1 MTEGARPWASNLSVA
16 EFAALQSVG
25 LDPVGQVL
33 GSAVW
38 LFAWSGRR
46 ACGSPGYA
54 STGYGGSR
62 RRLGPP
68 RIVRGLVDTMYA
80 ARRAALQRMQDDA
93 AALDA
98 DGVVAARLAV
108 RPFPAAGQHGLHGL
122 GLLAP
127 GSTRRAL
134 EFSVVGTA
142 VRARS
147 VSRPARPFVCDLSG
161 QDTATVLSAGWVP
174 TGMVMGVGAVV
185 AHDGF
190 AVARMTRRWGATRE
204 VPRYSQLAELSRA
217 QARTQLEQDVRRHA
231 GQTAV
236 VASIRVDVHE
246 QQCSNAGGAGRD
258 HLVETVIVGSSLAP
272 FRRSDGHRGPTAVL
286 PVLRLRPPAATGQQ
300 PEALLADPL
309 LTTPTGEPSR

>member
-1 MTEGARPWASNLSVA
+1 MTGAGRPWTSDLSVA

-46 ACGSPGYA
+46 ACGSPGYI

-68 RIVRGLVDTMYA
+68 RTMRGLVDTMYA

-98 DGVVAARLAV
+98 DGVVA
-108 RPFPAAGQHGLHGL
+108 
-122 GLLAP
+122 
-127 GSTRRAL
+127 
-134 EFSVVGTA
+134 
-142 VRARS
+142 
-147 VSRPARPFVCDLSG
+147 
-161 QDTATVLSAGWVP
+161 
-174 TGMVMGVGAVV
+174 
-185 AHDGF
+185 HDGY

-246 QQCSNAGGAGRD
+246 QQCSNAGGEGRD
-258 HLVETVIVGSSLAP
+258 HLVETVIVGTSLAP
-272 FRRSDGHRGPTAVL
+272 FRRSDGHRGPTDVL

-309 LTTPTGEPSR
+309 LTTPSREPSR